1 MICPRALALGCLLS
15 LLPTASAEELSKD
28 DVAFLKSHAPR
39 LLAIIR
45 DAEKN
50 DFEEVLDEGFEWVE
64 RLREEWDEA
73 KGDGIPWAKLMVD
86 GMANEAAVE
95 YLWWK
100 LEEGAQVWWNVDLNV
115 HCGFCFLR
123 VEFQPKIRV
132 NLGCYEQG
140 GKEEHFWWFC

>member
-1 MICPRALALGCLLS
+1 M
-15 LLPTASAEELSKD
+15 SKD

-100 LEEGAQVWWNVDLNV
+100 LEEGEIREDKAEEA
-115 HCGFCFLR
+115 LR
-123 VEFQPKIRV
+123 TLAVRR
-132 NLGCYEQG
+132 YSR
-140 GKEEHFWWFC
+140 